1 MRRIDRGRLCGNQNF
16 TARSLNL
23 RVDLDAIDAT
33 PARRRGGAGS
43 SPLDRISTAASSL
56 RNDLVKNFRVHPTH
70 WLISTQVAAGADL
83 DYMNDRKVFTGL
95 AKMTALQRAEDI
107 GAKKIRDFLKS
118 KGAKKEMKEKPLS
131 GV

>member
-1 MRRIDRGRLCGNQNF
+1 MKTLFGSN
-16 TARSLNL
+16 A
-23 RVDLDAIDAT
+23 A
-33 PARRRGGAGS
+33 GAG
-43 SPLDRISTAASSL
+43 AG
-56 RNDLVKNFRVHPTH
+56 
-70 WLISTQVAAGADL
+70 AGADL

>member
-1 MRRIDRGRLCGNQNF
+1 MSGAPNALVDFHTGE
-16 TARSLNL
+16 SLEC
-23 RVDLDAIDAT
+23 VE
-33 PARRRGGAGS
+33 
-43 SPLDRISTAASSL
+43 
-56 RNDLVKNFRVHPTH
+56 
-70 WLISTQVAAGADL
+70 LIVAAGADL

-118 KGAKKEMKEKPLS
+118 KGACAVSSSFRGHRFGVDASHTGAKKEMKEKPLS

>member
-1 MRRIDRGRLCGNQNF
+1 M
-16 TARSLNL
+16 
-23 RVDLDAIDAT
+23 
-33 PARRRGGAGS
+33 
-43 SPLDRISTAASSL
+43 
-56 RNDLVKNFRVHPTH
+56 
-70 WLISTQVAAGADL
+70 

-107 GAKKIRDFLKS
+107 GAKQIRDFLKS

>member
-1 MRRIDRGRLCGNQNF
+1 MAWRPCFSSGGDAPRQFEFYTGE
-16 TARSLNL
+16 SLEC
-23 RVDLDAIDAT
+23 VE
-33 PARRRGGAGS
+33 
-43 SPLDRISTAASSL
+43 
-56 RNDLVKNFRVHPTH
+56 
-70 WLISTQVAAGADL
+70 LIVAAGADL